1 MVAHQMSRSGS
12 KQQCSTHSGLGGCD
26 MSLLLLPL
34 PLMLLLLLLL
44 LLLLTLDLCLH
55 YCLHSDAQS
64 NKNQILNDTVL
75 VHSTWRLERVCQLCQ
90 RCWLDVDK
98 LINTFCRQGS

>member
-12 KQQCSTHSGLGGCD
+12 KLQCSTQSGLGGCD
-26 MSLLLLPL
+26 MSVLLLPL

-44 LLLLTLDLCLH
+44 LLTLDLCLH
-55 YCLHSDAQS
+55 CCLHSDAQS

-75 VHSTWRLERVCQLCQ
+75 VHSTWRIERVCQLCL

-98 LINTFCRQGS
+98 LINTFCQQGS